1 MRPMSATAVASV
13 ITSAAPPTARLP
25 RWTTCQSFEN
35 PSTLEY
41 SHIGE
46 TTMRLES
53 VSERKE
59 IGSNRCGIALDY
71 AMRGWGLAASERSS
85 GSRHRKTA
93 RVAMEP
99 ARGLWCV
106 RIATEALDRLP
117 VCGPAHQRLANPLV
131 HRRIAHA

>member
-1 MRPMSATAVASV
+1 MRPMSAPAVASV

-71 AMRGWGLAASERSS
+71 AMRGWGAAHRRGRAVHAIEKQHASRWSQHVAS
-85 GSRHRKTA
+85 GACGSRR
-93 RVAMEP
+93 R
-99 ARGLWCV
+99 
-106 RIATEALDRLP
+106 RLTD
-117 VCGPAHQRLANPLV
+117 CQCAGPP
-131 HRRIAHA
+131 I